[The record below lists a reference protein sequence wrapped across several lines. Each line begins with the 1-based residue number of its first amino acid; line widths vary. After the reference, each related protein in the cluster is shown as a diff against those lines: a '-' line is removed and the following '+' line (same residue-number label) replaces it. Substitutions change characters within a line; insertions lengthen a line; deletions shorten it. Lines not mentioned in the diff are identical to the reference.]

1 MTFIFSKR
9 GTFTLSVLF
18 AVSIFLFVVGRVHQT
33 INLQNATGWLSN
45 SIRYLVVLA
54 TIYKTYLHVNSVM
67 FPVSI
72 FSDWDLAS
80 FHR

>member
-18 AVSIFLFVVGRVHQT
+18 AVSIFLFVGRGHQT
-33 INLQNATGWLSN
+33 INFQNATGWLSN
-45 SIRYLVVLA
+45 SIRYLVVVA